1 MIITAIYPGTFDPIT
16 NGHVDLVTRAARI
29 FDRVVVAVAE
39 NKAKTP
45 LFNLD
50 ERVGLARSSLQAL
63 GNVEVLGFDN
73 LLVNCAKKCGAT
85 VILRGLRAVSDFEFE
100 FQLAGM
106 NRHLCAELETMFL
119 TPSEEYAFISSSV
132 IREIAKLGGDV
143 SSFVP
148 ELVKEALVTK
158 YASFQNAP

>member
-1 MIITAIYPGTFDPIT
+1 MLMITTAIYPGTFDPIT

-39 NKAKTP
+39 NKNKTP
-45 LFNLD
+45 LFNLE
-50 ERVGLARSSLQAL
+50 ERVELARASLQDV
-63 GNVEVLGFDN
+63 GNVEVLGFDT

-119 TPSEEYAFISSSV
+119 TPSEKYAFISSSV

-148 ELVKEALVTK
+148 DLVREALTAK
-158 YASFQNAP
+158 YVGFQ